1 MTSEFTSHT
10 TRHARPRAQHIPCE
24 LSSFVGREGEI
35 ADCRTLVAQAR
46 LVTLCGPGGVGKTRL
61 AVRVASSLENSFGG
75 GIYLIELASLM
86 DPALVPRAVATAL
99 GLPERAGQSIPE
111 VLIDSLRSRKA
122 LLVMDNCEH
131 LIEACAE
138 LADLLLRAAPN
149 LAILA
154 TSREPLR
161 VTGEVAWRVP
171 PLQVPRV
178 GADFAEIACS
188 ESIRLFVERV
198 QDSAPRFTLTEA
210 NAQAAAAV
218 CRQLDGVP
226 LALELAAARMKALSV
241 QQLAERLTY
250 RFQVLNRGSR
260 TASRRHQTLRATV
273 DWSYGLLTE
282 AERAMFRRVAVFAG
296 GWPLEAAEVVAAGD
310 EKNETLD
317 LLERLID
324 KSLVLAEDR
333 YGTVR
338 YTLLETLQE
347 YGRER
352 LAEAGETDSVRK
364 RHLDWILELA
374 EQINPSLLRAASV
387 AALEQEEDNLRT
399 GLARAIDTR
408 DVDTG
413 LRLATAA
420 APMWNFRGHFHEGI
434 TWLTR
439 VLDLSDEE
447 SKRCHRAMALKWRGI
462 LMYGLG
468 DISAAE
474 DSIRQGYELLAGQL
488 DECAAPV
495 FVELLANVT
504 RAHGDLASALP
515 LYQEALR
522 QYRELELPYWEA
534 VTWFAV
540 ASVLF
545 EQGEY
550 ARSRAACEA
559 CLALGKG
566 REFTWPTS
574 RALVILAY
582 LANHDGDCILGEQ
595 LAQESMSLQ
604 RAFGEPMGVGM
615 SLRAL
620 GLMALEQGYTGRA
633 WAYLAESLA
642 IAHET
647 GDRMALARTLEATI
661 GVLVGQAP
669 AHAAQLAGAASAQR
683 SATGTAPW
691 PSEKARIARWLEAAR
706 HKLGDRA
713 YAAAWRDGES
723 LSESDVVAA
732 TPHFVADAL
741 APPAPPGAAPLD
753 MPLTVR
759 QHEVAEL
766 ISRGFTNDQIAATL
780 VLSPSTVRAHIEHI
794 LERLDLHSRAQIAA
808 WIGQGGRT
816 AQPVG

>member
-1 MTSEFTSHT
+1 VTPEFTNDNP
-10 TRHARPRAQHIPCE
+10 RHGRARAQHIPYE

-35 ADCRTLVAQAR
+35 ADCRALVTETR

-61 AVRVASSLENSFGG
+61 ALRVASSLESSFGG
-75 GIYLIELASLM
+75 GIYLVELASLM

-99 GLPERAGQSIPE
+99 GLRERAGQSIPE
-111 VLIDSLRSRKA
+111 VLVESLRSRKV

-138 LADLLLRAAPN
+138 VANQLLRAAPN

-171 PLQVPRV
+171 SLQLPGV
-178 GADFAEIACS
+178 GADFAEIARS
-188 ESIRLFVERV
+188 ESTRLFVERV
-198 QDSAPRFTLTEA
+198 RASAPRFRLTDA
-210 NAQAAAAV
+210 NAVAAAAV
-218 CRQLDGVP
+218 CRQLDGIP

-241 QQLAERLTY
+241 EQLAERLNH
-250 RFQVLNRGSR
+250 RFQILNRGSR
-260 TASRRHQTLRATV
+260 TASSRHQTLRATV
-273 DWSYGLLTE
+273 DWSYSLLTE
-282 AERAMFRRVAVFAG
+282 AERAMFRRLAVFKG
-296 GWPLEAAEVVAAGD
+296 GWPLEAAEVVASGD
-310 EKNETLD
+310 ERNEPLD
-317 LLERLID
+317 LMERLID
-324 KSLVLAEDR
+324 KSLLLAEDR
-333 YGTVR
+333 RGAVR
-338 YTLLETLQE
+338 YTMLETLQE

-352 LAEAGETDSVRK
+352 LAEAGETDVVRG

-374 EQINPSLLRAASV
+374 DRINPTVLHPASV
-387 AALEQEEDNLRT
+387 AALEQEEDNLRSA
-399 GLARAIDTR
+399 LARTIETR

-413 LRLATAA
+413 LRLAAAA
-420 APMWNFRGHFHEGI
+420 APMWNFRGHFDEGI

-439 VLDLSDEE
+439 LLDLSDERQE
-447 SKRCHRAMALKWRGI
+447 RCRRAMALKWRAI
-462 LMYGLG
+462 LLYGLG

-474 DSIRQGYELLAGQL
+474 ASVKQGYELLTGHM

-495 FVELLANVT
+495 FVELLANLA
-504 RAHGDLASALP
+504 RAHGDLTSALP

-534 VTWFAV
+534 VTWFAL

-550 ARSRAACEA
+550 ARSRAACEE

-566 REFTWPTS
+566 REFTWATS

-582 LANHDGDCILGEQ
+582 LAYHAGDCIRGEQ

-620 GLMALEQGYTGRA
+620 GLMALEQGHTGRA
-633 WAYLAESLA
+633 WSYLAESLA

-669 AHAAQLAGAASAQR
+669 GHAAQLAGAASAQR
-683 SATGTAPW
+683 AATGTAPW
-691 PSEKARIARWLEAAR
+691 PSEQARIARWLEAAR
-706 HKLGDRA
+706 RKLGDRA
-713 YAAAWRDGES
+713 YAASWRDGEN

-732 TPHFVADAL
+732 TRHFVADAL
-741 APPAPPGAAPLD
+741 AAQAPPSAPVD

-759 QHEVAEL
+759 QYEVAEL
-766 ISRGFTNDQIAATL
+766 IARGLTNDQIAEAM
-780 VLSPSTVRAHIEHI
+780 VISPSTARAHIEHI
-794 LERLDLHSRAQIAA
+794 LERLGLHSRAQIAA

-816 AQPVG
+816 GQHVG